1 MGFNLFHA
9 AGSFVKGFGGDL
21 KGAVSALGKGDIKGF
36 GAHLGGAL
44 STGLGIPGAG
54 TQIALLTGG
63 NPIAAAKK
71 DLTNFSNSAKLAEG
85 VSSGNPAAIF
95 NAATNNGYIKDAG
108 LVPPAG
114 ASYKPGAV
122 DVTGLTGAALQ
133 NALVQNHPILAIHAL
148 GQGPM
153 ADAAMLA
160 AAKTASLT
168 APPPSLVA
176 KLLPFAPVAAGVIL
190 WPAIGVI
197 GPVLGAIGTGLWFW
211 EDRQT

>member
-1 MGFNLFHA
+1 MDVTA
-9 AGSFVKGFGGDL
+9 ATQTHSFSIKQSETPLRGPHN
-21 KGAVSALGKGDIKGF
+21 ALNM
-36 GAHLGGAL
+36 L
-44 STGLGIPGAG
+44 
-54 TQIALLTGG
+54 
-63 NPIAAAKK
+63 
-71 DLTNFSNSAKLAEG
+71 
-85 VSSGNPAAIF
+85 AAI
-95 NAATNNGYIKDAG
+95 
-108 LVPPAG
+108 L
-114 ASYKPGAV
+114 
-122 DVTGLTGAALQ
+122 AAL
-133 NALVQNHPILAIHAL
+133 I